1 MWYKFLSDLSKDF
14 NNSDFQT
21 LNAFITN
28 KAFRVLETIKRYRL
42 KIYEALRIKWKSTKA
57 DMLPF
62 VDCELE
68 AYRTLLAQAQEE
80 MKYLMLMR
88 KAILK

>member
-21 LNAFITN
+21 LNAFITH
-28 KAFRVLETIKRYRL
+28 KAFRVLENIKRYRSE
-42 KIYEALRIKWKSTKA
+42 IHNALRVKWKRIQS

-62 VDCELE
+62 VDNVLE
-68 AYRTLLAQAQEE
+68 VYRTLLAQAQEE
-80 MKYLMLMR
+80 LKYLMLMR